1 MISSPF
7 SILDIM
13 GVTGSKLSTSL
24 SMTFVSEI
32 FMPLMLTD
40 MSNLIAWGSNFGI
53 LGIG

>member
-32 FMPLMLTD
+32 TD

>member
-32 FMPLMLTD
+32 MLTD